1 MTSRIEIRIGHRL
14 MIRAVGSFAVLATVL
29 GLLAVV
35 TLFDKR
41 LDRASP
47 KLISENARQVAR

>member
-1 MTSRIEIRIGHRL
+1 MTSKIEIQIGHRL

-35 TLFDKR
+35 TLFDER

-47 KLISENARQVAR
+47 MLISENARQVAR

>member
-1 MTSRIEIRIGHRL
+1 
-14 MIRAVGSFAVLATVL
+14 MIRAVGGFAVLATVL

-35 TLFDKR
+35 TLFDKG

-47 KLISENARQVAR
+47 MLISENARQVAR